1 MLGHVSGPVVLSVGS
16 CVGSCVVSCVGS
28 CFGSKMIV
36 QFKKLQTWFVTADK
50 NLSDSELNMIQVSE
64 PGHTRD

>member
-1 MLGHVSGPVVLSVGS
+1 MSDHVLGH
-16 CVGSCVVSCVGS
+16 VSCVGS

-36 QFKKLQTWFVTADK
+36 QLKKLQTWFVTADK

>member
-1 MLGHVSGPVVLSVGS
+1 MSDHVLGH
-16 CVGSCVVSCVGS
+16 VSCVGS